1 MQNILYQIKRESK
14 SEALILAA
22 TRLAKRA
29 GFPTEEDKELGKTDS
44 ESRRQG
50 VVARKEWEEFRE
62 AVEQVGQMVGRT
74 KNDSRSALSSRIQS
88 NGKRDLFMG
97 DIDDRLVPDDNNLGD
112 DGKQEPLVNGNVL
125 SNNKS
130 PELSLKGD
138 RNYLDEDALERAQLR
153 TSELVAKSG
162 TFFDGEILGIGGLDE
177 VLAQVKRRIWI
188 PLAAPPVLLQELGIT
203 PVRGLLLYGMPGC
216 GKTLI
221 ARTIGRIL
229 SPVRP
234 VTVVSGPELM
244 DKFVGSS
251 EQNVRKV
258 FDEPPP
264 IYDNIRANELDGGK
278 ALSAVALHVII
289 MDEFDA
295 MARTRGGKLG
305 AGAQGDAGV
314 ARDSVVN
321 QILAK
326 MDGVDPLP
334 VPTLVIGMTNKR
346 SLIDSALL
354 RPGRFEV

>member
-1 MQNILYQIKRESK
+1 
-14 SEALILAA
+14 
-22 TRLAKRA
+22 
-29 GFPTEEDKELGKTDS
+29 
-44 ESRRQG
+44 
-50 VVARKEWEEFRE
+50 
-62 AVEQVGQMVGRT
+62 
-74 KNDSRSALSSRIQS
+74 
-88 NGKRDLFMG
+88 
-97 DIDDRLVPDDNNLGD
+97 
-112 DGKQEPLVNGNVL
+112 
-125 SNNKS
+125 
-130 PELSLKGD
+130 
-138 RNYLDEDALERAQLR
+138 
-153 TSELVAKSG
+153 
-162 TFFDGEILGIGGLDE
+162 LDE
-177 VLAQVKRRIWI
+177 VLAQVKRRIWV
-188 PLAAPPVLLQELGIT
+188 PLAAPPILLQELGIS

-258 FDEPPP
+258 FDSPPP
-264 IYDNIRANELDGGK
+264 IYDHVRIHEVDDGK
-278 ALSAVALHVII
+278 ALSTVALHVII

-295 MARTRGGKLG
+295 MARTRGGK
-305 AGAQGDAGV
+305 AGSGVQGDAGV

-346 SLIDSALL
+346 SLIDPALL
-354 RPGRFEV
+354 RPGRFEVRSLLCGGVCMRLLAHQFYACRYKLRFLLRGRKNSE